1 MMKCN
6 LMPNFDVDTKHS
18 ELKEIYRVI
27 DINDE
32 LWSCAG
38 FEFWYNSKEYTG
50 VDIDHGKIDRFPW
63 NFNYMKINQTLQIEN
78 MHGELWNFSN
88 IKMNQA

>member
-1 MMKCN
+1 MNDEYYYLMREHYRGYIYMMRCN

-32 LWSCAG
+32 L
-38 FEFWYNSKEYTG
+38 
-50 VDIDHGKIDRFPW
+50 
-63 NFNYMKINQTLQIEN
+63 
-78 MHGELWNFSN
+78 
-88 IKMNQA
+88 

>member
-1 MMKCN
+1 MMSIIILCENIIGDIYMMKCN

-32 LWSCAG
+32 L
-38 FEFWYNSKEYTG
+38 
-50 VDIDHGKIDRFPW
+50 
-63 NFNYMKINQTLQIEN
+63 
-78 MHGELWNFSN
+78 
-88 IKMNQA
+88 